1 MRDVHGPAPE
11 AGSGPGPGPGPARR
25 RLLLGVCGS
34 GNVLALPQY
43 LMNLPADLHV
53 RIVMTRSAA
62 ALVPAAT
69 LRLVCAEVYCDG
81 QDELTTGHVAL
92 AAWAERVV
100 VLPATAN
107 MLGQAA
113 HGLASGLLSSSLLA
127 HASPVLFFPS
137 MNRRMWDR
145 PAVRRNVAQLR
156 ADGHAV
162 VEPVPAPAWHIA
174 THDVQKTLGLPPPAT
189 VAAVVSEFF
198 RLPLTPPDPEGGATG
213 GASGCVTGD
222 VTGDAT
228 GAPSAG

>member
-1 MRDVHGPAPE
+1 MTDAPGPAP
-11 AGSGPGPGPGPARR
+11 R

-69 LRLVCAEVYCDG
+69 MRLVCGEVYCDG
-81 QDELTTGHVAL
+81 QDELTTGHVSL

-113 HGLASGLLSSSLLA
+113 HGLASGLLSSALLA
-127 HASPVLFFPS
+127 HENPVLFFPS

-174 THDVQKTLGLPPPAT
+174 THDVQKNLGLPPPAT

-198 RLPLTPPDPEGGATG
+198 RLPVAPPGPMPGPMPGPSGGPSGDP
-213 GASGCVTGD
+213 SGD
-222 VTGDAT
+222 
-228 GAPSAG
+228 PPAG

>member
-1 MRDVHGPAPE
+1 MSDAHGPAPD
-11 AGSGPGPGPGPARR
+11 ADSGPDPGPGPAPR

-62 ALVPAAT
+62 ALIPAAT
-69 LRLVCAEVYCDG
+69 MRLVCAEVYCDG

-113 HGLASGLLSSSLLA
+113 HGLASGLLSSALLA
-127 HASPVLFFPS
+127 HESPVLFFPS
-137 MNRRMWDR
+137 MNRRMWDK

-162 VEPVPAPAWHIA
+162 VEPVPVPAWHIA
-174 THDVQKTLGLPPPAT
+174 THDVQKNLGLPPPAT

-198 RLPLTPPDPEGGATG
+198 RLPVAPPGPVRGASG
-213 GASGCVTGD
+213 GASGG
-222 VTGDAT
+222 AW